1 MPSSPNP
8 EGIAQLGLL
17 ATLSQAPTVFET
29 FRNPVQAEDIRS
41 CLGKAWDL
49 EAQLKRKANREE
61 AKFSDRQ
68 IPQLWILSPT
78 ASEDLLR
85 SFAAFPAPEN
95 YPPGIYPLASGFKAG
110 IVVIHQL
117 DKIPE
122 TLWLRLLGRGSV
134 QKEAIAELKALP
146 DVHPFRGK
154 TLELLYG
161 LLTLLEKRQD
171 LDRSDRELIMDL
183 TTVFLQRLER
193 DVEAATQ
200 QAVEQAVEQAVTQAT
215 QQATEQTTQR
225 VERMMVESMLQVKF
239 GEIDDRLAQI
249 IDPLMERSPLER
261 TEAIMKLS
269 RQELLDRYWTGKLKI
284 VGKGG

>member
-1 MPSSPNP
+1 M
-8 EGIAQLGLL
+8 
-17 ATLSQAPTVFET
+17 
-29 FRNPVQAEDIRS
+29 
-41 CLGKAWDL
+41 
-49 EAQLKRKANREE
+49 
-61 AKFSDRQ
+61 
-68 IPQLWILSPT
+68 
-78 ASEDLLR
+78 
-85 SFAAFPAPEN
+85 
-95 YPPGIYPLASGFKAG
+95 
-110 IVVIHQL
+110 
-117 DKIPE
+117 
-122 TLWLRLLGRGSV
+122 LGRGRV

-146 DVHPFRGK
+146 EVHRFRGK

-193 DVEAATQ
+193 DVEAA
-200 QAVEQAVEQAVTQAT
+200 VEQAVEQAT

-261 TEAIMKLS
+261 TEAIMRLS
-269 RQELLDRYWTGKLKI
+269 RQELLDRYSAPRGN
-284 VGKGG
+284 G